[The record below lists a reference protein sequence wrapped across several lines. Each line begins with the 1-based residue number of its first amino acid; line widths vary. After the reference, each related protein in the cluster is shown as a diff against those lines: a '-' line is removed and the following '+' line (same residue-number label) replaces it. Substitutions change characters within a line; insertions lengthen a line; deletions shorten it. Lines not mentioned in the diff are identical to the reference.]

1 MDTLS
6 NYQVVQKIHTGF
18 ETSLYRLR
26 DKADSPIYLAVVYN
40 TQSLT
45 PAGIAKIR
53 QENSVVN
60 NAGIIGAPK
69 LIDIIESRNKL
80 TILYENFD
88 GVPLSTFLSHT
99 KTTTILFFLKTAV
112 LIAEALGHIHSSEII
127 HKNLK
132 PESILINVDI
142 PAIMV
147 KDLGLSPASNRLN
160 DIFLSD
166 DNNNFLSYIS
176 PEQTGRTSNLPDYRT
191 DLYSLGIIFFQMLT
205 GAVPFKSTNP
215 LEAVYS
221 HIAVKPDSPVTIN
234 PAIPVV
240 VSDIV
245 MKLLS
250 KPVDDRYIS
259 SFGLMSDLQ
268 KCIDRL
274 DNESTITNFKLGE
287 NDFPVKYTEQA
298 RLFGRETEINRLL
311 AILDNTCPGKTKI
324 TLVTGPAGIGK
335 SSLIQDL
342 SPRIKKENVFFISG
356 KFGQLSR
363 DLPYG
368 PVIDALKKLIR
379 QLLSEPKET
388 INSVKSDLLNSLGP
402 NGKILTDFI
411 PDAELIIGIQPDVM
425 TLNPE
430 EEENRFNLVLI
441 NFLLVF
447 LKSNHSVTLFLDDLH
462 WADIPSMNLIK
473 TFLINPETQNFHF
486 IGAYRENEVDE
497 LHPVN
502 AFIRET
508 EKEGIITEQLPL
520 SPLAEGEIV
529 HLVEHAL
536 KCNAEMSQPLAEI
549 IHKKTNGNPLFIQQF
564 LHTLFL
570 DNIIKSSGAAGLD
583 WDIDKINK
591 CRLHDDLEA
600 LMISK
605 IKRLPEISLSLLKIC
620 ACFGNDFNLDMIAE
634 IQNTPNEETFR
645 ELTTLMVEGLIEP
658 SGSDFIFYHD
668 KIQEAVYKLIP
679 HKNRAEFHQ
688 KIGKAFL
695 KNIDERQRREKLFY
709 IVDHLN
715 LGAETISSAA
725 ELEEL
730 VCLNLEAG
738 RKAKSSA
745 AFQPALSY
753 LKTGLDL
760 LEDNAWESQYN
771 RTYTLYFETAEAAL
785 LCADFSLLN
794 SLIETIEHNAVKKI
808 DRIKPLEL
816 KMKSLSAQKRTP
828 EAIDEG
834 IRILNTLGFT
844 LPAKPNKLHV
854 LLELIKILRVLNKED
869 FNTFL
874 QLKENANPEFAAA
887 GPVFVNLGHITH
899 NYNTTMMI
907 FTLLKGIQ
915 FSLKYGYVPH
925 TLIALAGFGVFLCSK
940 MGDVDKGHA
949 YGQLALSLSEQPFA
963 KQVRPSVL
971 LIVESTIRHHKDHI
985 RGTLPFIINVHKLSL
1000 ENGDTEL
1007 ASFAISMYSLNA
1019 FYSGKNLIDLDIELS
1034 GYSSKLRQFKQ
1045 KIILNEI
1052 AILHQM
1058 VLNLMGQNE
1067 NPCIIN
1073 GDVYDKAVES
1083 SDVQASNVFNIS
1095 KLVLCYLF
1103 GDIKTAL
1110 CYCKL
1115 ARLKQEEMFGIF
1127 TLPFFYFFDSL
1138 VRLSAIADA
1147 PWPERKKHL
1156 LFIASNQKKLKKKA
1170 AHAPMNLLHKVYLV
1184 EAEKFR
1190 VLGKHTKAGAFYDK
1204 AIQAAG
1210 KNGFIQEEA
1219 LGSELAGK
1227 YYLSIGN
1234 QTIGRNYL
1242 MDAASLYNRWGATA
1256 KVNNLL
1262 ADYHPI
1268 LNGLS
1273 SPLNSHTLPIN
1284 EIPDALIEHL
1294 DFQSFL
1300 DASQAISGEIVLEDL
1315 LTKLLTLLVES
1326 SGAEKAIILLKKQDA
1341 YYIEAEYTALHKK
1354 TDVLLSIP
1362 LEKSNAVPVSLI
1374 HFVAETAKPVILN
1387 DPAEDGGY
1395 ITDPYIIEN
1404 QPRSV
1409 LCMPVVNQ
1417 ETIAAIVYLEN
1428 NMNKNVFT
1436 EKGLKTLNLFA
1447 SQTAISIKN
1456 SILYESLEREIIR
1469 RRTSEKEQVLLEK
1482 KFLM

>member
-1 MDTLS
+1 
-6 NYQVVQKIHTGF
+6 
-18 ETSLYRLR
+18 
-26 DKADSPIYLAVVYN
+26 
-40 TQSLT
+40 
-45 PAGIAKIR
+45 
-53 QENSVVN
+53 
-60 NAGIIGAPK
+60 
-69 LIDIIESRNKL
+69 
-80 TILYENFD
+80 
-88 GVPLSTFLSHT
+88 
-99 KTTTILFFLKTAV
+99 
-112 LIAEALGHIHSSEII
+112 
-127 HKNLK
+127 
-132 PESILINVDI
+132 
-142 PAIMV
+142 
-147 KDLGLSPASNRLN
+147 
-160 DIFLSD
+160 
-166 DNNNFLSYIS
+166 
-176 PEQTGRTSNLPDYRT
+176 
-191 DLYSLGIIFFQMLT
+191 
-205 GAVPFKSTNP
+205 
-215 LEAVYS
+215 
-221 HIAVKPDSPVTIN
+221 
-234 PAIPVV
+234 
-240 VSDIV
+240 

-250 KPVDDRYIS
+250 KPVDDRYMN

-268 KCIDRL
+268 KCIDWL
-274 DNESTITNFKLGE
+274 KTETTIPNFKLGE
-287 NDFPVKYTEQA
+287 NDFPAKYTEHA
-298 RLFGRETEINRLL
+298 MLFGRQKEINRLI
-311 AILDNTCPGKTKI
+311 AICNNSCQGKTKA
-324 TLVTGPAGIGK
+324 TLVTGPPGIGK
-335 SSLIQDL
+335 STLIQDL
-342 SPRIKKENVFFISG
+342 RQKITRENVFFISG
-356 KFGQLSR
+356 KFGQLSW
-363 DLPYG
+363 DLPYA
-368 PVIDALKKLIR
+368 PVIDAFKNLIR
-379 QLLSEPKET
+379 QLLSEPKDI
-388 INSVKSDLLNSLGP
+388 INSVKSDLLNKLGQ

-425 TLNPE
+425 ALSPE

-447 LKSNHSVTLFLDDLH
+447 LKNNHSVILFIDDLH
-462 WADIPSMNLIK
+462 WADIPSLNLIK
-473 TFLINPETQNFHF
+473 TILITPEIHNFHF
-486 IGAYRENEVDE
+486 IGAFRENEVDE

-502 AFIRET
+502 TFIRET
-508 EKEGIITEQLPL
+508 KKAGIITEQLSL
-520 SPLAEGEIV
+520 APLAEDEIV
-529 HLVEHAL
+529 HLVEHSL
-536 KCNAEMSQPLAEI
+536 KCNVEISRPLVDI
-549 IHKKTNGNPLFIQQF
+549 IHKKTNGNPLFIHQLLQ
-564 LHTLFL
+564 TLFL
-570 DNIIKSSGAAGLD
+570 DNIIKSNGVAGLD

-591 CRLHDDLEA
+591 CGFHDDLEA
-600 LMISK
+600 LMISR

-620 ACFGNDFNLDMIAE
+620 ACFGNDFSLDMIAE
-634 IQNTPNEETFR
+634 INNEPSEKTFQK
-645 ELTTLMVEGLIEP
+645 LTILMIEGLIEP
-658 SGSDFIFYHD
+658 SGSGFIFYHD

-679 HKNRAEFHQ
+679 NKNRAEFHQ
-688 KIGKAFL
+688 RIGAAIL

-715 LGAETISSAA
+715 LGVRAISSAI

-753 LKTGLDL
+753 LKTGISL
-760 LEDNAWESQYN
+760 LEDNAWENQYN
-771 RTYTLYFETAEAAL
+771 YTYTLYIETAEAAW
-785 LCADFSLLN
+785 LCGDFSLLN
-794 SLIETIEHNAVKKI
+794 SLIETIEHYAVKKI
-808 DRIKPLEL
+808 DRIKPLEF
-816 KMKSLSAQKRTP
+816 KMKALHAQKRTQD
-828 EAIDEG
+828 AIDEG
-834 IRILNTLGFT
+834 IRILNLLGYT
-844 LPAKPNKLHV
+844 LPGKPNKLHTFC
-854 LLELIKILRVLNKED
+854 ELIKTLRMLSKKD

-874 QLKENANPEFAAA
+874 QLKENSNPEFAAA
-887 GPVFVNLGHITH
+887 GPVLVSLGHIAH
-899 NYNTTMMI
+899 NFNTKLMI
-907 FTLLKGIQ
+907 LLVLKGIQ
-915 FSLKYGYVPH
+915 FSLKYGYIPH
-925 TLIALAGFGVFLCSK
+925 TLIGLASFGVFLCSK
-940 MGDVDKGHA
+940 KGDVDKGYE
-949 YGQLALSLSEQPFA
+949 YGQLALKLSERPFA
-963 KQVRPSVL
+963 KLAKPSVL
-971 LIVESTIRHHKDHI
+971 LIVESTIRHHKNHI
-985 RGTLPFIINVHKLSL
+985 RGTLPFILTVHKLSL

-1034 GYSSKLRQFKQ
+1034 GYSSQLRQFKQ
-1045 KIILNEI
+1045 EIILNEI
-1052 AILHQM
+1052 DILHQM

-1103 GDIKTAL
+1103 GDIKNAL
-1110 CYCKL
+1110 SYCKL

-1138 VRLSAIADA
+1138 VRLSAISDVS
-1147 PWPERKKHL
+1147 WLDKKKHL
-1156 LFIASNQKKLKKKA
+1156 LFVASNQKNLKKKA
-1170 AHAPMNLLHKVYLV
+1170 THAPMNLLHKYCLV

-1190 VLGKHTKAGAFYDK
+1190 VLGRHAKAGAFYDK
-1204 AIQAAG
+1204 AIQEAG

-1219 LGSELAGK
+1219 LGNELAGK

-1242 MDAASLYNRWGATA
+1242 MDAVALYNRWGATA

-1341 YYIEAEYTALHKK
+1341 YYIEAEYTARHKK

-1482 KFLM
+1482 KILDVSENERRKLGIELHDGIGHKLLDISIKAGLLSEKLEKRQLPEALYAEEIERGLKDTIKQNRKIAKGLFPVNLKEDTTLIEIIEQFKDELEGIYNIQCTANSELTTGE